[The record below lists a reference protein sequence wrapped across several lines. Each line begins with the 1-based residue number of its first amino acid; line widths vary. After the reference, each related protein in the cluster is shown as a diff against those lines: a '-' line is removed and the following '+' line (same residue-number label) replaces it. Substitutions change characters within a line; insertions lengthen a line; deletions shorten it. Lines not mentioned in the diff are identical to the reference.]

1 MLRVVGS
8 FPEVKAEFLAEK
20 ASSTIARVI
29 RGAIL
34 DGSFEPGRPLREEE
48 LAGWL
53 GISRTPIREA
63 LLILENEGLVESVRN
78 RSTYVARFD
87 PSGLEEVYSIRAVLE
102 GYAARQAA
110 ELITPDELDRLSES
124 CERFK
129 EVATTSDDLQ
139 ELAEENFTFHE
150 TIQTAA
156 RSARLQ
162 RMIAMVTAL
171 PLIYRSYMTYSSRN
185 RRKAIEDHVAILGA
199 LSRHDGDAAGSLMEE
214 HVEWARDVAVA
225 HLIESTKSADEA
237 EESLAATRDSR

>member
-1 MLRVVGS
+1 MLRAVGS
-8 FPEVKAEFLAEK
+8 FPEVKADLLAEK

-63 LLILENEGLVESVRN
+63 LLILENEGLVESTRN
-78 RSTYVARFD
+78 RSTHVARFD

-110 ELITPDELDRLSES
+110 ELVTPEELEALRES

-139 ELAEENFTFHE
+139 KLAEENFTFHE
-150 TIQTAA
+150 TIHTAA

-162 RMIAMVTAL
+162 RMIGTVTAL
-171 PLIYRSYMTYSSRN
+171 PLIYRSYMTYSTRN
-185 RRKAIEDHVAILGA
+185 RRKAVDDHIAILGA
-199 LSRHDGDAAGSLMEE
+199 LARHDGDAAGALMEK
-214 HVEWARDVAVA
+214 HVQWARDVAVA
-225 HLIESTKSADEA
+225 HLIESTKSPDEADEP
-237 EESLAATRDSR
+237 LTATRDSR